1 MRPEELSA
9 AKGRPRVHKLV
20 LRILATRILTGE
32 IQPGQPFLPES
43 ELCETLGIGR
53 SSLREVMKVLESKG
67 LISSRPRAGTFV
79 LPRDQWNILDPELLD
94 WSMEL
99 PPDPHFV
106 MSLIEAR
113 QAIEPASARL
123 AAMRASRAD
132 LAPLEAAYRVMRD
145 RLEAKDFAAFNI
157 ADIAFHT
164 ALLRASK
171 NAVFVQMSKTIGAAL
186 GYSFRMTI
194 ARSREPGKSLAMH
207 GEVISAILAR
217 DPALA
222 QETMTRLL
230 NIAVLDLGLSG

>member
-1 MRPEELSA
+1 MSPEDLSPS
-9 AKGRPRVHKLV
+9 KGRPRVHKHV
-20 LRILATRILTGE
+20 LRTLAQRILTGE
-32 IQPGQPFLPES
+32 VAPGQTFLPES

-53 SSLREVMKVLESKG
+53 SSLREVMKVLEGKG

-79 LPRDQWNILDPELLD
+79 QPRDQWNILDPELLN

-123 AAMRASRAD
+123 AAMRASAAD
-132 LAPLEAAYRVMRD
+132 LAPVEAAYAVMCA
-145 RLEAKDFAAFNI
+145 RLKEKDFAAFNM
-157 ADIAFHT
+157 ADIEFHT

-171 NAVFVQMSKTIGAAL
+171 NAVFVQMSRTIGAAL
-186 GYSFRMTI
+186 GYAFRMTI
-194 ARSREPGKSLAMH
+194 ARSQEPGKSLAMH
-207 GEVISAILAR
+207 GEVIDAILAR
-217 DPALA
+217 DPQLA
-222 QETMTRLL
+222 HEAMTRLL

>member
-1 MRPEELSA
+1 MSPEDLA
-9 AKGRPRVHKLV
+9 TNKGRPRVHKHV
-20 LRILATRILTGE
+20 LRTLAQRILTGE
-32 IQPGQPFLPES
+32 VAPGQTFLPES

-53 SSLREVMKVLESKG
+53 SSLREVMKVLEGKG
-67 LISSRPRAGTFV
+67 LIASRPRAGTFV

-123 AAMRASRAD
+123 AAMRASAAD
-132 LAPLEAAYRVMRD
+132 LAPVEAAYAVMCAKLKD
-145 RLEAKDFAAFNI
+145 KDFAAFNV
-157 ADIAFHT
+157 ADIEFHT

-171 NAVFVQMSKTIGAAL
+171 NAVFVQMSRTIGAAL
-186 GYSFRMTI
+186 GYAFRMTI

-207 GEVISAILAR
+207 GEVIAAILAR

-222 QETMTRLL
+222 QETMSRLL
-230 NIAVLDLGLSG
+230 NIAVLDLGLTS